1 MTSSKK
7 ATTSKA
13 TPRLEVKKT
22 YKLYINGAFARSESG
37 RVYEV
42 SNAKGEFIANPSLAS
57 RKDLRDA
64 VVAARVAQSGW
75 AKATAYNRGQI
86 LYRIA
91 EMLEGR
97 ADQFASEIALATGIT
112 LKKAQDEVL
121 TAIDRWV
128 WYAGWS
134 DKLSAAFGATN
145 PVAGPYYN
153 FTIPE
158 PQGVIAVA
166 PAESFLSFIEAIAP
180 VIVSGNTAVAL
191 VPGSAAIAAMTF
203 AEVLETSDLP
213 AGVINILTGS
223 HDELA
228 PWAASHMDIDGF
240 DISGIEKKKR
250 TDLKI
255 AGAENLK
262 RIHSF
267 DGAISPTQIYAFME
281 AKTVWHPIGV

>member
-1 MTSSKK
+1 MS
-7 ATTSKA
+7 
-13 TPRLEVKKT
+13 RLEVKKT
-22 YKLYINGAFARSESG
+22 YKLYINGAFPRSESG
-37 RVYEV
+37 RIYEV
-42 SNAKGEFIANPSLAS
+42 TDVKGNFVANPVLAS

-64 VVAARVAQSGW
+64 VVAARAAQPGW

-97 ADQFASEIALATGIT
+97 ADQIAAEISVTTGATQ
-112 LKKAQDEVL
+112 KKAHEQL
-121 TAIDRWV
+121 MAAIDRWV

-134 DKLSAAFGATN
+134 DKLAAAFGSTN

-166 PAESFLSFIEAIAP
+166 PKDEFLAFIDSIAP
-180 VIVSGNTAVAL
+180 VITSGNSVIAL
-191 VPGSAAIAAMTF
+191 VPGASAVPAMTF
-203 AEVLETSDLP
+203 AEVLATSDLP
-213 AGVINILTGS
+213 HGVINILTGS

-228 PWAASHMDIDGF
+228 PWAASHMDIDGM
-240 DISGIEKKKR
+240 DISGIDKKKR
-250 TDLKI
+250 TALKE

-262 RIHSF
+262 RIHHF
-267 DGAISPTQIYAFME
+267 DDAQTPTRIYAFME

>member
-1 MTSSKK
+1 M
-7 ATTSKA
+7 ATTPKKSVA
-13 TPRLEVKKT
+13 RLEVKKT
-22 YKLYINGAFARSESG
+22 YKLYINGAFPRSESG

-42 SNAKGEFIANPSLAS
+42 LTSKGASVANPSLAS

-64 VVAARVAQSGW
+64 VVAARAAQSGW

-97 ADQFASEIALATGIT
+97 TDQLVTEISLATGVST
-112 LKKAQDEVL
+112 KKAHDEVL
-121 TAIDRWV
+121 AAIDRWV

-134 DKLSAAFGATN
+134 DKLSAAFGSTN

-166 PAESFLSFIEAIAP
+166 PAESFLAFIDAIAP
-180 VIVSGNTAVAL
+180 AIVSGNTVVAL
-191 VPGSAAIAAMTF
+191 VPGSTAIAAMTF
-203 AEVLETSDLP
+203 AEVLATSDLP

-240 DISGIEKKKR
+240 DVSGISKKKR
-250 TDLKI
+250 ADLKV

-262 RIHSF
+262 RIHNF
-267 DGAISPTQIYAFME
+267 EGALSPTRIFAFME